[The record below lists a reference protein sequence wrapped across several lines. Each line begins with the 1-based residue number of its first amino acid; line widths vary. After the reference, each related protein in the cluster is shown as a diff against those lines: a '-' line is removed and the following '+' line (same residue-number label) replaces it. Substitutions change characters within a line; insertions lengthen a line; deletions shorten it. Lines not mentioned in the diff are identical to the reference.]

1 MMTFTNLIKVQV
13 FWVTGALE
21 RLATL
26 GLLAETPYV
35 VSKQAIDIFI
45 ELDEHRDRLFQ
56 SNDQMKELLSVML
69 KVENGVEDKQLL
81 DDIFT
86 LLKDY
91 KDNREHIVKYAL
103 SQQNS

>member
-1 MMTFTNLIKVQV
+1 MEVQI

-26 GLLAETPYV
+26 GFLAETPYV

-56 SNDQMKELLSVML
+56 SNEQMKELLSVML
-69 KVENGVEDKQLL
+69 KSENGVEDKQLL

-91 KDNREHIVKYAL
+91 KDNREDIVKYAL
-103 SQQNS
+103 SQQSA